1 MRAFPADLRRRLE
14 EARLDSL
21 ALFRSLDQMDL
32 TPSEIPQSLI
42 HQLFELDAD
51 CVEALWALDQ
61 PEGSFSL
68 KRMLRDTLATLKKL
82 PLERERF
89 RKKLPKRAHPTL
101 ETLETPIRRNLAA
114 HEAYNQVPGRDPQ
127 NC

>member
-42 HQLFELDAD
+42 HKLFELDAD
-51 CVEALWALDQ
+51 CVEAL
-61 PEGSFSL
+61 
-68 KRMLRDTLATLKKL
+68 
-82 PLERERF
+82 
-89 RKKLPKRAHPTL
+89 
-101 ETLETPIRRNLAA
+101 IRTNTK
-114 HEAYNQVPGRDPQ
+114 N
-127 NC
+127 

>member
-21 ALFRSLDQMDL
+21 TLFRSLDKMDL

-42 HQLFELDAD
+42 QQLFELDAD

-68 KRMLRDTLATLKKL
+68 KRMLRDTLASLKKL
-82 PLERERF
+82 PFERERF

-101 ETLETPIRRNLAA
+101 ESLETAIRKDLDAR
-114 HEAYNQVPGRDPQ
+114 EAYNQVPGRNPQ